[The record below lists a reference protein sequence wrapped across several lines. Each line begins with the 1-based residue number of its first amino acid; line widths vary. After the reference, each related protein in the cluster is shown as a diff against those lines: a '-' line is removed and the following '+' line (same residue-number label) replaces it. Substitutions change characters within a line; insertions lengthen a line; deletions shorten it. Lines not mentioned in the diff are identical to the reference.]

1 LLRALGRLFF
11 CGRRRATSSRKLGL
25 CCAGENTDQ
34 KHNAQCCFHIFPL
47 LPGVL
52 FARPSSKTFR
62 IFSPSLPL
70 SPCEYTRTIR
80 NFHTEYLKILLQSE
94 MLRFPF
100 RKEIPQ

>member
-1 LLRALGRLFF
+1 
-11 CGRRRATSSRKLGL
+11 
-25 CCAGENTDQ
+25 
-34 KHNAQCCFHIFPL
+34 
-47 LPGVL
+47 L